1 MAEQVI
7 LDISIPLS
15 DIQKATEEIGKMR
28 GRVEQLKASNKELD
42 KTSDA
47 YTKNTLEIKKLN
59 SEIRVNERVLIAN
72 TKAQES
78 NEGSVEQLRA
88 QLSKTSVEWA
98 KLSKAERENT
108 KEGKDLTR
116 QKKELTDQLKA
127 LESQTGD
134 NRRNVGNY
142 SEGMKK
148 ALQSSNLLKGGVLG
162 LNTTMAANPIGAI
175 VALFVLFKD
184 KVTAAQGIVDK
195 FNSVIEPMNAMFERL
210 VGLVQELISGGF
222 SSLVKFFQDPIGAIK
237 SFGEEMGKAAEQG
250 SRLAQLTIE
259 IEDAQNALIITE
271 GKLKREFEEQKFLVE
286 DLTLTNEER
295 TKAAENAIK
304 SVQDLEAARLEV
316 LNKEIEQ
323 AEIRASLNDTDRAAQ
338 KELNELLARRD
349 DLAAESIAKQKEVRN
364 QLNNV
369 QKSITAEE
377 EKQQKERL
385 ALSEERASEELRIA
399 EELAQKRTEI
409 AAREIKRNN
418 DLYLLGL
425 KERLLAEQITREE
438 YDQALYERELQ
449 LLELQK
455 AARII
460 NGQSTIELDNQI
472 ADLKIA
478 NLQKIQNVEKQST
491 KATND
496 LKQTELDTGLEV
508 GKGLVNVTKSVAG
521 ENVALQKAASLAA
534 VGINIAQSITKALA
548 ETGPIAGPILS
559 AIATAIGAVQSA
571 RIRATPQ
578 NFADGVIG
586 LNGPG
591 TSTSDSIPA
600 NLSRGESVITA
611 KATQAYAPLLAQLES
626 NVGNRPNFQLGNRR
640 FANGIIS
647 AGNLPAISSTRSE
660 TRAENKAIDLMNQ
673 AKIFVSVT
681 EFQEKQTEL
690 QDARRMASIV
700 E

>member
-534 VGINIAQSITKALA
+534 VGINIAESITKALA
-548 ETGPIAGPILS
+548 TNGPIAGPILG